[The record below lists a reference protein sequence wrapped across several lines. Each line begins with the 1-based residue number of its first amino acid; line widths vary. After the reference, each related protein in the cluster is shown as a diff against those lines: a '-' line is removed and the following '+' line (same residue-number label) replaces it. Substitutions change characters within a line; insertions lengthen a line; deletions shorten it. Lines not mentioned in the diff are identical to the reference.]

1 MTVKMTEVP
10 PADRPRERLLE
21 LGPGSLSDA
30 ELIALQLGSGRP
42 GASALDVARH
52 LLAAW
57 GGLAGIASA
66 HPLELARVPGVGR
79 TKAARLVSSCALA
92 GRLLRPRDAT
102 VISCSSDI
110 AEVAM
115 ARLGRARTEH
125 VAVIIADGGSRLTG
139 VEIVAVGSAKSCP
152 MPVREV
158 LAAVLRHDGVA
169 FGVAHN
175 HPGGDA
181 TPTHAD
187 MCATDALRVGA
198 EATGLRF
205 LDHVVVTAADWRSV
219 TMSRE
224 PSAR

>member
-1 MTVKMTEVP
+1 
-10 PADRPRERLLE
+10 
-21 LGPGSLSDA
+21 
-30 ELIALQLGSGRP
+30 
-42 GASALDVARH
+42 
-52 LLAAW
+52 
-57 GGLAGIASA
+57 
-66 HPLELARVPGVGR
+66 
-79 TKAARLVSSCALA
+79 
-92 GRLLRPRDAT
+92 
-102 VISCSSDI
+102 
-110 AEVAM
+110 M